1 MSADDPEWTFFS
13 HYALVLIC
21 LAENPMIR
29 LREVA
34 ERVGVTERTAMRL
47 IDRLDRL
54 GVVRR
59 TRRGRRN
66 FYEIDT
72 RAVPPHPIE
81 ASYSIDRLLRIVLR
95 AESGRVAGS
104 DGSPEGG
111 VPPKPIGGSSPASA
125 LRQVW

>member
-1 MSADDPEWTFFS
+1 MSADDAEWTFFS

-66 FYEIDT
+66 FYQIDT
-72 RAVPPHPIE
+72 RVVPPHPIE
-81 ASYSIDRLLRIVLR
+81 ASYSIDHLLRIVLKVEPR
-95 AESGRVAGS
+95 QAAGS
-104 DGSPEGG
+104 AEESEGQKSPD
-111 VPPKPIGGSSPASA
+111 
-125 LRQVW
+125 